1 MPVVITIICLLA
13 VCCLIFFYLIAPAK
27 YTSDQAAPFYGQYIA
42 HRGLHSGDGKVP
54 ENSMPAFRA
63 AAESGYGMEFDL
75 HITKDGHVVVF
86 HDDDLTRVCGVTGR
100 LEDMTLAEVRE
111 LRLLGS
117 EETVPLFSE
126 LLEMVAGR
134 YPLIVEFKTSE
145 RNEALCETALKMLR
159 EYRGPYC
166 VESFDPRIVAWF
178 RKNAP
183 EIMRGQLASPPAILS
198 RKMTKGRAFCLGNLL
213 TNFSA
218 RPQFI
223 AYRLG
228 ELPFPVRLCQKMGA
242 LRVCWTSVEKS
253 AETERDN
260 DVIIFQFYKPAPKY
274 K

>member
-1 MPVVITIICLLA
+1 MPVVIAIICLLA
-13 VCCLIFFYLIAPAK
+13 LCCVVFLFLIAPAK
-27 YTSDQAAPFYGQYIA
+27 YAPEQAKPFYGQYIA
-42 HRGLHSGDGKVP
+42 HRGLHSGDGQVP
-54 ENSMPAFRA
+54 ENSLPAFRA
-63 AAESGYGMEFDL
+63 ALEGGYGMEFDL

-86 HDDDLTRVCGVTGR
+86 HDDDLKRVCGVEGR
-100 LEDMTLAEVRE
+100 LEDMTLEQARR

-117 EETVPLFSE
+117 QETVPLFSE
-126 LLEMVAGR
+126 LLELVAGR
-134 YPLIVEFKTSE
+134 APLIVEFKTSE
-145 RNEALCETALKMLR
+145 RNEALCQAALKMLR

-183 EIMRGQLASPPAILS
+183 DIMRGQLASPPAILA
-198 RKMTKGRAFCLGNLL
+198 KNMTKGKAFCLGNLL
-213 TNFSA
+213 ANFLA

-242 LRVCWTSVEKS
+242 LRVCWTSVEQS
-253 AETERDN
+253 AGTERDN
-260 DVIIFQFYKPAPKY
+260 DVIIFQYYKPAPKY